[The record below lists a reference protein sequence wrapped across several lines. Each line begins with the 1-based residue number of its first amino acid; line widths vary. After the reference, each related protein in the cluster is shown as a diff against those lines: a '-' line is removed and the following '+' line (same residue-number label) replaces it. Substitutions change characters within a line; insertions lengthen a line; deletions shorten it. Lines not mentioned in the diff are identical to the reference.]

1 MNRYKGDLG
10 KYEDDF
16 LNEDDWRDGE
26 KEEDSMGEGEDEN
39 RLKSLTLTLLKQFLR
54 NNRKEN
60 QVR

>member
-1 MNRYKGDLG
+1 MKMI
-10 KYEDDF
+10 
-16 LNEDDWRDGE
+16 GE
-26 KEEDSMGEGEDEN
+26 MERRRKIQWERERMRI